1 MNDINFDITK
11 HWLPV
16 GEKQGSIEKDTLR
29 IKVSGINF
37 HTKPEAN
44 FWGVFTGCIKTEP
57 NNPYDTNA
65 IGFYKT
71 DGQLLGFVQ
80 KELQDYVNLKSASNL
95 NGNLNCS
102 KELEHYSS

>member
-16 GEKQGSIEKDTLR
+16 GEKQGSIEKDTLK

-44 FWGVFTGCIKTEP
+44 FWGVYTGCIKPEP
-57 NNPYDTNA
+57 NNPYDPNA

-71 DGQLLGFVQ
+71 TPIRDKIAISCV
-80 KELQDYVNLKSASNL
+80 
-95 NGNLNCS
+95 
-102 KELEHYSS
+102 

>member
-44 FWGVFTGCIKTEP
+44 FWGVFTG
-57 NNPYDTNA
+57 
-65 IGFYKT
+65 G
-71 DGQLLGFVQ
+71 G
-80 KELQDYVNLKSASNL
+80 VN
-95 NGNLNCS
+95 
-102 KELEHYSS
+102 